1 MYLKRYNTLM
11 YSCQSKTSYF
21 SIKKLSI
28 YLPLMLLTS
37 CSNFLTNSE
46 NFLCVDSKGTVDNF
60 VLEIQRSFFANS
72 NLMKIP
78 SRVVTLGATRTICSE
93 DDTTIFAGDDCR
105 GSDLEKQSLIFS
117 KNTGKLEIYVTPTIV
132 RRSTCKSMVE

>member
-1 MYLKRYNTLM
+1 MTKSYNMIMKYDNLNLLF
-11 YSCQSKTSYF
+11 SLSKKF
-21 SIKKLSI
+21 II
-28 YLPLMLLTS
+28 FLPLMLLSS

-60 VLEIQRSFFANS
+60 ILEVQRSFFANS

-93 DDTTIFAGDDCR
+93 NETAIFAGDNCR
-105 GSDLEKQSLIFS
+105 GNDFEKQSLIFS
-117 KNTGKLEIYVTPTIV
+117 KNNGKLEIYVTPTIV
-132 RRSTCKSMVE
+132 RRSTCELMAE

>member
-1 MYLKRYNTLM
+1 MTKSYNMIMKYDNLNLLF
-11 YSCQSKTSYF
+11 SLSKKF
-21 SIKKLSI
+21 II
-28 YLPLMLLTS
+28 FLPLMLLSS

-60 VLEIQRSFFANS
+60 ILEVQRSFFANS

-93 DDTTIFAGDDCR
+93 NETAIFAGDNCR
-105 GSDLEKQSLIFS
+105 GNDFEKQSLIFS
-117 KNTGKLEIYVTPTIV
+117 KNNGKLEIYVTPTIV
-132 RRSTCKSMVE
+132 RRSTCELMAD

>member
-1 MYLKRYNTLM
+1 MTKSYNMVMKYNNLNLLF
-11 YSCQSKTSYF
+11 SLSKKF
-21 SIKKLSI
+21 II
-28 YLPLMLLTS
+28 FLPLMLLSS

-60 VLEIQRSFFANS
+60 ILEVQRSFFANS

-93 DDTTIFAGDDCR
+93 NETAIFAGDNCR
-105 GSDLEKQSLIFS
+105 GNDFEKQSLIFS
-117 KNTGKLEIYVTPTIV
+117 KNNGKLEIYVTPTIV
-132 RRSTCKSMVE
+132 RRSTCELMAE

>member
-1 MYLKRYNTLM
+1 MTKSYNVIMKYNNLNLLF
-11 YSCQSKTSYF
+11 SLSKKF
-21 SIKKLSI
+21 II
-28 YLPLMLLTS
+28 FLPLMLLSS

-60 VLEIQRSFFANS
+60 ILEVQRSFFANS

-93 DDTTIFAGDDCR
+93 NETAIFAGDNCR
-105 GSDLEKQSLIFS
+105 GNDFEKQSLIFS
-117 KNTGKLEIYVTPTIV
+117 KNNGKLEIYVTPTIV
-132 RRSTCKSMVE
+132 RRSTCKPIVE

>member
-1 MYLKRYNTLM
+1 MTKSYNVIMKYNNFNLLF
-11 YSCQSKTSYF
+11 SLSKKF
-21 SIKKLSI
+21 II
-28 YLPLMLLTS
+28 FLPLMLLSS

-60 VLEIQRSFFANS
+60 ILEVQRSFFANS

-93 DDTTIFAGDDCR
+93 NETAIFAGDNCR
-105 GSDLEKQSLIFS
+105 GNDFEKQSLIFS
-117 KNTGKLEIYVTPTIV
+117 KNNGKLEIYVTPTIV
-132 RRSTCKSMVE
+132 RRSTCELMAE

>member
-1 MYLKRYNTLM
+1 MTKSYNDIMKYNNLNLLF
-11 YSCQSKTSYF
+11 SLSKKF
-21 SIKKLSI
+21 II
-28 YLPLMLLTS
+28 FLPLMLLSS

-60 VLEIQRSFFANS
+60 ILEVQRSFFANS

-93 DDTTIFAGDDCR
+93 NETAIFAGDNCR
-105 GSDLEKQSLIFS
+105 GNDFEKQSLIFS
-117 KNTGKLEIYVTPTIV
+117 KNNGKLEIYVTPTIV
-132 RRSTCKSMVE
+132 RRSTCELMAE

>member
-1 MYLKRYNTLM
+1 MTKSYNVIMKYNNLNLLF
-11 YSCQSKTSYF
+11 SLSKKF
-21 SIKKLSI
+21 II
-28 YLPLMLLTS
+28 FLPLMLLSS

-60 VLEIQRSFFANS
+60 ILEVQRSFFANS

-93 DDTTIFAGDDCR
+93 NETAIFAGDNCR
-105 GSDLEKQSLIFS
+105 GNDFEKQSLIFS
-117 KNTGKLEIYVTPTIV
+117 KNNGKLEIYVTPTIV
-132 RRSTCKSMVE
+132 RRSTCELMAE

>member
-1 MYLKRYNTLM
+1 MTKSYNMIMKYNNLNLLF
-11 YSCQSKTSYF
+11 SLSKKF
-21 SIKKLSI
+21 II
-28 YLPLMLLTS
+28 FLPLMLLSS

-60 VLEIQRSFFANS
+60 ILEVQRSFFANS

-93 DDTTIFAGDDCR
+93 NETAIFAGDNCR
-105 GSDLEKQSLIFS
+105 GNDFEKQSLIFS
-117 KNTGKLEIYVTPTIV
+117 KNNGKLEIYVTPTIV
-132 RRSTCKSMVE
+132 RRSTCELMAE